1 MNEDGTHQ
9 ILQTERNK
17 RLAAVVAIQP
27 DFQDIDSL
35 SLSLS
40 LHLMP
45 AAKRKLSNQTI
56 STTKLIQSKRNE

>member
-9 ILQTERNK
+9 ILQMERNK

-35 SLSLS
+35 SLSFSLS
-40 LHLMP
+40 LSP
-45 AAKRKLSNQTI
+45 SYACC
-56 STTKLIQSKRNE
+56 